1 MRDNSSDDNNVRDN
15 SSDDNNLRDN
25 SSDDNNLR
33 DNSSDD
39 NNVRDNSSDDNNLR
53 DNSSDD
59 NKVRDNSSDDN
70 NVKDNSSDDN
80 NVRDNSSDDN
90 NVRDN
95 SSDREQNEKCEPRT
109 RQIKSVTHC
118 FDFVLEL
125 SVSSSLCS
133 RLDSSSWDCSW
144 REETDGIRGQQG
156 QTRYIGSFGGPQPA
170 GPGADRDRSVVKST

>member
-1 MRDNSSDDNNVRDN
+1 MRDNSSDDNNLRDN

-39 NNVRDNSSDDNNLR
+39 NNVRDNSSDNNNLR

-70 NVKDNSSDDN
+70 NV
-80 NVRDNSSDDN
+80 RDNSN
-90 NVRDN
+90 
-95 SSDREQNEKCEPRT
+95 DREQNEKCEPRT

-118 FDFVLEL
+118 FDFVLEFSQCVL
-125 SVSSSLCS
+125 QFMFPAGQFLLGLQLEG
-133 RLDSSSWDCSW
+133 RDGWDQGTTG
-144 REETDGIRGQQG
+144 TDRD
-156 QTRYIGSFGGPQPA
+156 IGSFGGPQPA